1 MALSIVTW
9 RGERD
14 GHQEFEAEIGSNRF
28 YAWGVGS
35 GVRKHDGVRILAS
48 RARTSPLAGPVEQ
61 GSHGRVLLRVPSD
74 SFTADDHHLQLLS
87 FRDEDLRGPAVSD
100 IVEVPWRW
108 ARPADRRAGRGTGRG
123 EENSMSTLSLPPRA
137 FGAAHAVSARPSY
150 LAPSQP
156 VGHVP
161 PGPRM
166 SHAQFLDALAG
177 LISQVLPVVRQAL
190 PVVEQALP
198 VVQQI
203 GKLVS
208 GAAPPATPPAGA
220 GAPAGGTTGTAARSP
235 DLGQLLTQLLAQV
248 QQAAAPVAAPPS
260 PPAQTTT
267 QAPADP
273 AAAEAAR
280 AGTESLSMSAGHRY
294 SYASIAP
301 LLAALPALA
310 PMLQSVL
317 SPQTVQSLIS
327 AGDPNRLLQTTIA
340 GLMDAARI
348 GQQATDAL
356 HAHLRALNPGLGDD
370 VLIPLLAAMSTTA
383 SHHDRTPRHTLSR
396 LVRLELADLAPVEL
410 GGYPQVAFRQGE
422 DITLPVSVRTPRAI
436 PRPRL
441 HVCIKDPRTH
451 RRVAERSWSF
461 DRLEQGRLPEP
472 VVLPAAVTHRLTAG
486 QEYYVAL
493 RLTWPGRDGLM
504 AATTAQLVRVV
515 GEAVFDSMDT
525 GGPPVRLDDVDRDRD
540 WWHRVW
546 TDTVD
551 ERGSRVKARLEY
563 EYTVV
568 AEGSGNLR
576 ADTDVNLQDVTGR
589 RAEGTL
595 RSGLE
600 VSLASLSRLAQ
611 RMAGDS
617 FDDATM
623 RALADPGFAE
633 AFDRVATCSV
643 DLHARRGARV
653 AIWVWPEVKLHQ
665 VFLRRPADVSP
676 TTGQVLTF
684 DTSPVKVP
692 VPALAHVVTTRSA

>member
-35 GVRKHDGVRILAS
+35 GVRKHDGVRMLAS
-48 RARTSPLAGPVEQ
+48 RAQTSPLAGPVEQ
-61 GSHGRVLLRVPSD
+61 GSRGRVLLRVPSD

-87 FRDEDLRGPAVSD
+87 FRDEDLRGAAVSD

-108 ARPADRRAGRGTGRG
+108 TRPRARQDGPGTDRG
-123 EENSMSTLSLPPRA
+123 EEKSMNTLSPPPRA
-137 FGAAHAVSARPSY
+137 LGPPNAVSTWPSY
-150 LAPSQP
+150 IAPSQP

-177 LISQVLPVVRQAL
+177 VISQVLPFIRQAL

-208 GAAPPATPPAGA
+208 GAAPSATPVGTT
-220 GAPAGGTTGTAARSP
+220 APAGGTAVTPAQSP
-235 DLGQLLTQLLAQV
+235 DLGQLLTQLLTQV
-248 QQAAAPVAAPPS
+248 QHAAAPVAAPPA
-260 PPAQTTT
+260 PPGQTTA

-273 AAAEAAR
+273 AAADAAP

-310 PMLQSVL
+310 PVLQSVL

-327 AGDPNRLLQTTIA
+327 AADPNRLLQTTIA

-396 LVRLELADLAPVEL
+396 LVQLELPDLAPVEL
-410 GGYPQVAFRQGE
+410 GGYPQVTFRQGE

-441 HVCIKDPRTH
+441 HVCVKDPRTH
-451 RRVAERSWSF
+451 ERVAERSWSF
-461 DRLEQGRLPEP
+461 DRLEQGRLPES

-486 QEYYVAL
+486 QEYLVAL

-504 AATTAQLVRVV
+504 AATTAQLVRLV

-525 GGPPVRLDDVDRDRD
+525 GGAPVRLDDVDRDRD

-551 ERGSRVKARLEY
+551 ERSSRVKARLEY

-568 AEGSGNLR
+568 AEGSGNR
-576 ADTDVNLQDVTGR
+576 RTDTDVNLQDVTGR

-595 RSGLE
+595 RAGLK
-600 VSLASLSRLAQ
+600 VSLSSLSRLAQ
-611 RMAGDS
+611 RMTGDS

-623 RALADPGFAE
+623 RALTDPGFAA

-643 DLHARRGARV
+643 DLHARRGARM
-653 AIWVWPEVKLHQ
+653 AIWVWPEVKLHD
-665 VFLRRPADVSP
+665 VFLHHPADVSP

-684 DTSPVKVP
+684 DTSRVKVP

>member
-9 RGERD
+9 RGERG

-48 RARTSPLAGPVEQ
+48 RAQTSPLTGPVQ
-61 GSHGRVLLRVPSD
+61 PGSHGRVLLRVPSD
-74 SFTADDHHLQLLS
+74 SFTAEDHHLQLLS

-108 ARPADRRAGRGTGRG
+108 TRPGDRQAGRGTDRG
-123 EENSMSTLSLPPRA
+123 EENSMSTLSLPP
-137 FGAAHAVSARPSY
+137 
-150 LAPSQP
+150 
-156 VGHVP
+156 GHVP
-161 PGPRM
+161 AGSRM

-177 LISQVLPVVRQAL
+177 VISQVLPFVRRAL
-190 PVVEQALP
+190 PVVEKALP

-208 GAAPPATPPAGA
+208 GATPPAPPTAGT
-220 GAPAGGTTGTAARSP
+220 GAPAGGATGTAARSP
-235 DLGQLLTQLLAQV
+235 DLGQLLTQLLTQV
-248 QQAAAPVAAPPS
+248 QQAATPVAAPPAS
-260 PPAQTTT
+260 PATTA

-273 AAAEAAR
+273 ADPAADAAP

-294 SYASIAP
+294 SYAAFAP

-310 PMLQSVL
+310 PVLQSVL

-356 HAHLRALNPGLGDD
+356 HAHLRQLNPGIGDD
-370 VLIPLLAAMSTTA
+370 VLVPLLAAMSTTA
-383 SHHDRTPRHTLSR
+383 SYHDGTPRHTLSR
-396 LVRLELADLAPVEL
+396 LVRLELPDLAPVEL

-422 DITLPVSVRTPRAI
+422 DITLPVAVRTPRAI

-441 HVCIKDPRTH
+441 HVCVKDPRTH

-472 VVLPAAVTHRLTAG
+472 VVLPAAVTHRLIAG

-493 RLTWPGRDGLM
+493 RLTWPGRNGLM
-504 AATTAQLVRVV
+504 AATTAQLVRLV

-546 TDTVD
+546 TDTAD
-551 ERGSRVKARLEY
+551 ERGDRVKARLEY
-563 EYTVV
+563 EYAIF
-568 AEGSGNLR
+568 AEGSGNR
-576 ADTDVNLQDVTGR
+576 RTDTDVDLRNVTSR

-595 RSGLE
+595 RAGLQ

-623 RALADPGFAE
+623 RALEDPGFAA

-643 DLHARRGARV
+643 NLHARRGARV
-653 AIWVWPEVKLHQ
+653 AIWVWPEVKLHH

-684 DTSPVKVP
+684 DTSRVKVP

>member
-1 MALSIVTW
+1 M
-9 RGERD
+9 
-14 GHQEFEAEIGSNRF
+14 
-28 YAWGVGS
+28 
-35 GVRKHDGVRILAS
+35 
-48 RARTSPLAGPVEQ
+48 LAGV
-61 GSHGRVLLRVPSD
+61 
-74 SFTADDHHLQLLS
+74 
-87 FRDEDLRGPAVSD
+87 
-100 IVEVPWRW
+100 
-108 ARPADRRAGRGTGRG
+108 
-123 EENSMSTLSLPPRA
+123 
-137 FGAAHAVSARPSY
+137 
-150 LAPSQP
+150 
-156 VGHVP
+156 
-161 PGPRM
+161 
-166 SHAQFLDALAG
+166 
-177 LISQVLPVVRQAL
+177 ISQVLPFVRK
-190 PVVEQALP
+190 ALP

-208 GAAPPATPPAGA
+208 SAAPPAPPPAGT
-220 GAPAGGTTGTAARSP
+220 GASAGGATGTAAQSP
-235 DLGQLLTQLLAQV
+235 DLGQLLTQLLTQV
-248 QQAAAPVAAPPS
+248 QRAAAPVAAPPV
-260 PPAQTTT
+260 PPATTA

-273 AAAEAAR
+273 AETVANAADAAP

-294 SYASIAP
+294 SYAAFAP

-310 PMLQSVL
+310 PVLQSVL

-356 HAHLRALNPGLGDD
+356 HAPLRPLNPGIGDD

-383 SHHDRTPRHTLSR
+383 SYHDGTPRHTLSR
-396 LVRLELADLAPVEL
+396 LVRLELPDLAPVEL
-410 GGYPQVAFRQGE
+410 SGYPQVAFRQGE
-422 DITLPVSVRTPRAI
+422 DITLPVAVRTPRAI

-441 HVCIKDPRTH
+441 HVCVKDPRTH

-504 AATTAQLVRVV
+504 AASTAQLVRLV

-546 TDTVD
+546 TGTVD
-551 ERGSRVKARLEY
+551 ERGSRVKARIEY

-568 AEGSGNLR
+568 AEGSGNRR
-576 ADTDVNLQDVTGR
+576 ADTDVNLRDVTSR

-595 RSGLE
+595 RAGLE

-623 RALADPGFAE
+623 RALADPGFTA

-643 DLHARRGARV
+643 DLHAGRGARM

-684 DTSPVKVP
+684 DTSRVKVP
-692 VPALAHVVTTRSA
+692 VPALAHVVTTRST